1 MNSVAE
7 RLILHM
13 CFTDKCKTA
22 YNHSIDVNCIQQIK
36 RGYRMRK
43 DPEANEIYRHFKGNL
58 YQVICIAVNS
68 ENRQREVV
76 YQALYAPYGIYVRP
90 LDMFMSATDHV
101 KYPDV
106 KEAYRFTLVGR
117 TGDIES
123 HVAEENTDAHQ
134 NATRQTGSSEKNSY
148 EENSHEK
155 NSYEKNGE
163 TACASDDERAEQLDP
178 SMAAFLDAGTCEE
191 KLTVLD
197 SIHERITNEMINTM
211 AVASDLEI
219 GEGDLET
226 RFDDLRNC
234 LMTMGKFE
242 NRRLS

>member
-1 MNSVAE
+1 
-7 RLILHM
+7 
-13 CFTDKCKTA
+13 
-22 YNHSIDVNCIQQIK
+22 
-36 RGYRMRK
+36 MRK

-90 LDMFMSATDHV
+90 LDMFMSVTDHV

-106 KEAYRFTLVGR
+106 KEAYRFTLAGR
-117 TGDIES
+117 TGDIEPPAAGDS
-123 HVAEENTDAHQ
+123 TDITTDAP
-134 NATRQTGSSEKNSY
+134 RQTGSA
-148 EENSHEK
+148 EK
-155 NSYEKNGE
+155 NSYEKNSYEKNIE
-163 TACASDDERAEQLDP
+163 TACANDEEKEEQLDP
-178 SMAAFLDAGTCEE
+178 SIAAFLDAGTCEE